1 MNHVWRMR
9 ERYLSSMLIHGMYF
23 DLIIINIYLM
33 TEKDK
38 IMKSI
43 YFKRTVFYHNKYQ
56 SIENKDQSE
65 TDRTIKVFTI
75 KSD

>member
-43 YFKRTVFYHNKYQ
+43 YFKRTVFYHNKY
-56 SIENKDQSE
+56 
-65 TDRTIKVFTI
+65 
-75 KSD
+75 